1 MILSFMN
8 IRKVP
13 RDLANV
19 NEWKI
24 LFDPYNSVLFFA
36 HPNKKY
42 MPLTHSVGTQ
52 PNWQMKVI
60 VKISLIA
67 IAKENNQFNDGG
79 PDQRLF
85 IWHQPTSKN
94 IKVGTKM

>member
-1 MILSFMN
+1 MILSFIN
-8 IRKVP
+8 VRKVP

-36 HPNKKY
+36 HPNKKC

-52 PNWQMKVI
+52 PNWQIKVI
-60 VKISLIA
+60 IKISLIA
-67 IAKENNQFNDGG
+67 IAKENNQLTTEGRIRDSSSGTN
-79 PDQRLF
+79 PLVK
-85 IWHQPTSKN
+85 H